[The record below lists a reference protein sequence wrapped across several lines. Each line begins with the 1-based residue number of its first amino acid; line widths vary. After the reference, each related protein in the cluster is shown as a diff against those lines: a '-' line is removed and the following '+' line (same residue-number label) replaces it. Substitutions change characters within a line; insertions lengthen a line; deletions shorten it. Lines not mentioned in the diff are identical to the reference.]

1 MAGALPRLAMPRVAT
16 MPKASAFSADL
27 DPTESKQHTAA
38 LIIMNDVLQ
47 HIVESISPASVAQA
61 TGAAQRLLRGQ
72 IAVEDGDIGEIATRL
87 CAARHSPKPQLVK
100 KQVVVVAADHGV
112 ASPGIDLGV
121 DNPTI
126 QGIQQ
131 MARGVAAINAAVR
144 SSESLLVLVDAGI
157 RGGDTIDLGSGV
169 LSFRSGD
176 GTANFTKQAAMTLE
190 EASAA
195 VQTGVAIAF
204 SLADAGLDL
213 LALGHV
219 AAGSEPCS
227 VAMVAAL
234 SGADPTQLSAADSDV
249 AIEALRLHKLD
260 TADHGRSPLEVLSLV
275 GGFDIGVLAGLIL
288 AAASI
293 HVPVLLDGHGT
304 SAAALLAARIK
315 PEVREYLFAS
325 HSGGV
330 GSHKHALEE
339 LKIAPLFAVG
349 LAQGEG
355 TGAVLAIPMLE
366 AAARVIRDA

>member
-1 MAGALPRLAMPRVAT
+1 
-16 MPKASAFSADL
+16 
-27 DPTESKQHTAA
+27 
-38 LIIMNDVLQ
+38 MNNVLE
-47 HIVESISPASVAQA
+47 HIVESISPGSVAQA
-61 TGAAQRLLRGQ
+61 TAAAQKLLRAQ
-72 IAVEDGDIGEIATRL
+72 VAAAHGDIGEIAIRL
-87 CAARHSPKPQLVK
+87 CAARHAPDPQLTR

-112 ASPGIDLGV
+112 ASPGIDLGE

-126 QGIQQ
+126 QGVRQ
-131 MARGVAAINAAVR
+131 MARGEAAINAAVR

-157 RGGDTIDLGSGV
+157 RGGAQIDLGPGV

-176 GTANFTKQAAMTLE
+176 GTANFTKQAAMTLD
-190 EASAA
+190 EATAA

-219 AAGSEPCS
+219 AAGAEPCS

-234 SGADPTQLSAADSDV
+234 SGASPESLSSADSDV
-249 AIEALRLHKLD
+249 VTEALGFHKLD
-260 TADHGRSPLEVLSLV
+260 KADHGRSPLEVLSLV
-275 GGFDIGVLAGLIL
+275 GGFDIGVLAGLVL

-304 SAAALLAARIK
+304 SAAALLATRIK

-325 HSGGV
+325 HAGGIA
-330 GSHKHALEE
+330 SHKHALAE
-339 LKIAPLFAVG
+339 LALAPLFAVG

-366 AAARVIRDA
+366 AATRVLREAER